1 MKDGKIIQDQAV
13 KGYSMLILDLFK
25 MAIRSL
31 ISHKLRT
38 FLTALGIIIGVASV
52 ISMISIGEGARQQTL
67 STISKFGTNI
77 ITIKPGNKKSRH
89 VSTGKVDTLMLK
101 DATFIEQN
109 VPLIT
114 GVAAQVYR
122 SAQLKFRNKNTNTT
136 VRGTGK
142 NYRRLANFEMQKGR
156 YFNQQEINV
165 AKRVCV
171 LGATVVKN
179 LFAGANA
186 LGETIKV
193 DGKNFMVIGMTEP
206 KGALSWFDPDDQI
219 FIPVSTAQKRV
230 FGMNHIQSI
239 DVQASKIEDLEVIKE
254 DITQLLRIR
263 HNIANGKEN
272 DFYVQNSSQWLNS
285 WGDAAKTFTYLLG
298 GIAAISLMVGGIGI
312 MNIMLVSVTE
322 RTREI
327 GIRKAIGAKKK
338 EILEQFLIESVLISF
353 LGGGA
358 GILLGIGIS
367 EIVSNIGEWETI
379 VSTQSILL
387 AFGFSVGI
395 GIFFGFYPANK
406 AANMNPI
413 EALRYE

>member
-1 MKDGKIIQDQAV
+1 
-13 KGYSMLILDLFK
+13 MLILDLFK

-122 SAQLKFRNKNTNTT
+122 SAQLKFGNKNTNTT

-179 LFAGANA
+179 LFEEVNP
-186 LGETIKV
+186 LGKTIKV
-193 DGKNFMVIGMTEP
+193 DGKNFMVIGITEP

-219 FIPVSTAQKRV
+219 FIPVTTAQKRV

-254 DITQLLRIR
+254 DITQVLRIR

-358 GILLGIGIS
+358 GVLLGMGIS

>member
-1 MKDGKIIQDQAV
+1 
-13 KGYSMLILDLFK
+13 MLILDLFK

-136 VRGTGK
+136 VRGTGE

-179 LFAGANA
+179 LFAEANP

-219 FIPVSTAQKRV
+219 FIPVTTAQKRV

-254 DITQLLRIR
+254 DITQVLRIR
-263 HNIANGKEN
+263 HNIADGKEN

-358 GILLGIGIS
+358 GVLLGMGIS

>member
-1 MKDGKIIQDQAV
+1 
-13 KGYSMLILDLFK
+13 MLILDLFK

-101 DATFIEQN
+101 DATFIEKN

-179 LFAGANA
+179 LFAETNP

-358 GILLGIGIS
+358 GVLLGIGIS

>member
-1 MKDGKIIQDQAV
+1 
-13 KGYSMLILDLFK
+13 MLILDLFK

-179 LFAGANA
+179 LFAEANP

-358 GILLGIGIS
+358 GVLLGIGIS
-367 EIVSNIGEWETI
+367 EMVSNIGGWDTI

>member
-1 MKDGKIIQDQAV
+1 
-13 KGYSMLILDLFK
+13 MLILDLFK
-25 MAIRSL
+25 MALRSL

-77 ITIKPGNKKSRH
+77 ITIKPGQKKSRH
-89 VSTGKVDTLMLK
+89 VSTGKVDTLMLE
-101 DATFIEQN
+101 DANVIEKN

-122 SAQLKFRNKNTNTT
+122 SAQLKYGNKNTNTT

-142 NYRRLANFEMQKGR
+142 SYARLANFKMKNGR
-156 YFNQQEINV
+156 YFNQPEINA

-179 LFAGANA
+179 LFEEAEP
-186 LGETIKV
+186 LGQTIKV
-193 DGKNFMVIGMTEP
+193 DGKNFMVIGTTEP

-219 FIPVSTAQKRV
+219 FIPVTTAQKRV
-230 FGMNHIQSI
+230 FGMDHIQSI
-239 DVQASKIEDLEVIKE
+239 DVQAANIEDLEIIKE
-254 DITQLLRIR
+254 DIAQLLRLR
-263 HNIANGKEN
+263 HNIAEGKEN

-353 LGGGA
+353 LGGGI
-358 GILLGIGIS
+358 GILLGVSISKMVSKIG
-367 EIVSNIGEWETI
+367 GWDTI

>member
-1 MKDGKIIQDQAV
+1 
-13 KGYSMLILDLFK
+13 MLILDLFK

-136 VRGTGK
+136 VRGTGE

-179 LFAGANA
+179 LFAEANP

-263 HNIANGKEN
+263 HNIADGKEN

-358 GILLGIGIS
+358 GVLLGIGIS

>member
-1 MKDGKIIQDQAV
+1 
-13 KGYSMLILDLFK
+13 MLILDLFK

-136 VRGTGK
+136 VRGTGE

-179 LFAGANA
+179 LFAEANP

-239 DVQASKIEDLEVIKE
+239 DVQASKIEDLEIIKE

-358 GILLGIGIS
+358 GVLLGIGIS
-367 EIVSNIGEWETI
+367 NLVSNIGEWETI

>member
-1 MKDGKIIQDQAV
+1 
-13 KGYSMLILDLFK
+13 MLILDLFK

-122 SAQLKFRNKNTNTT
+122 SAQLKFGNKNTNTT

-142 NYRRLANFEMQKGR
+142 NYRRIANFEMQKGR

-179 LFAGANA
+179 LFEEVNP
-186 LGETIKV
+186 LGKTIKV
-193 DGKNFMVIGMTEP
+193 DGKNFMVIGITEP

-219 FIPVSTAQKRV
+219 FIPVTTAQKRV

-254 DITQLLRIR
+254 DITQVLRIR
-263 HNIANGKEN
+263 HNIAEGKEN

-358 GILLGIGIS
+358 GVLLGMGIS

>member
-1 MKDGKIIQDQAV
+1 
-13 KGYSMLILDLFK
+13 MLTLDLFK

-122 SAQLKFRNKNTNTT
+122 SAQLKFGNKNTNTT

-142 NYRRLANFEMQKGR
+142 NYRRIANFEMQKGR

-165 AKRVCV
+165 AKRVCI

-179 LFAGANA
+179 LFAEANP

-193 DGKNFMVIGMTEP
+193 DGKNFMVIGITEP

-219 FIPVSTAQKRV
+219 FIPVTTAQKRV

-254 DITQLLRIR
+254 DITQVLRIR
-263 HNIANGKEN
+263 HNIAEGKEN

-358 GILLGIGIS
+358 GVLLGMGIS

-379 VSTQSILL
+379 VSTKSILL

>member
-1 MKDGKIIQDQAV
+1 
-13 KGYSMLILDLFK
+13 MLILDLFR

-77 ITIKPGNKKSRH
+77 ITIKPGQKKTRH
-89 VSTGKVDTLMLK
+89 VTTGKVDTLILD
-101 DATFIEQN
+101 DAYFIEKN
-109 VPLIT
+109 VSLIT

-122 SAQLKFRNKNTNTT
+122 SAQLKFGNKNTNTT

-142 NYRRLANFEMQKGR
+142 NYVHLANFEMQKGR
-156 YFNQQEINV
+156 YFNKQEIN
-165 AKRVCV
+165 ASKRVCV

-179 LFAGANA
+179 LFEERNP
-186 LGETIKV
+186 LGQTIKV
-193 DGKNFMVIGMTEP
+193 DGKNFIVIGITEP

-219 FIPVSTAQKRV
+219 FIPVTTAQKRV

-239 DVQASKIEDLEVIKE
+239 DVQAAKIEDLELIKD
-254 DITQLLRIR
+254 DISQILRLR
-263 HNIANGKEN
+263 HNIPEDKEN

-338 EILEQFLIESVLISF
+338 EILEQFLIESVVISF
-353 LGGGA
+353 LGGGV
-358 GILLGIGIS
+358 GVILGIAIS
-367 EIVSNIGEWETI
+367 KMVSNIGGWETI

>member
-1 MKDGKIIQDQAV
+1 
-13 KGYSMLILDLFK
+13 

-136 VRGTGK
+136 VRGTGE

-156 YFNQQEINV
+156 YFNKQEINV

-179 LFAGANA
+179 LFAEANP

-219 FIPVSTAQKRV
+219 FIPVTTAQKRV

-254 DITQLLRIR
+254 DITQVLRIR
-263 HNIANGKEN
+263 HNIADGKEN

-358 GILLGIGIS
+358 GVLLGMGIS